1 LYISTDV
8 CAIEFKKR
16 GLPHTYILVWLAS
29 EFKCRSVDSVD
40 SIISAEIPDKNV
52 DPLCHDIVSKF
63 MIHGPCGT
71 AKPNA

>member
-1 LYISTDV
+1 MRNWIS
-8 CAIEFKKR
+8 KKKPSTYSHF
-16 GLPHTYILVWLAS
+16 GLACLAS